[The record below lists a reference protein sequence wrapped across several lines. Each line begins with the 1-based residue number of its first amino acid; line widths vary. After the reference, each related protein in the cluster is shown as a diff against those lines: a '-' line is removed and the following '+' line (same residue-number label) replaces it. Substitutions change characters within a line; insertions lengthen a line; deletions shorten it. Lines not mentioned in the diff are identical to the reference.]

1 MRLTFAADSVEVGR
15 TEEFCSNLLKENM
28 ALSKV
33 SSALF
38 ILFVYDFVFLLILV
52 AVIAI
57 LSGTKRAAFAVMKR
71 NFVGYFSNPTGYV
84 FLCIFVFLTS
94 LAAFWPYEFFNQN
107 LATLDQLNYWFP
119 LIMLVFIPAITMSI
133 WAEEKR
139 QGTDE
144 LLLTL
149 PADDFDIVIGKYMA
163 AAAIF
168 TASLLFSQLSTFM
181 TLAILSEG
189 QLDIGLIFTS
199 YLGYWFVGLA
209 MIAIGMIA
217 SFLTAN
223 LTVGFILGALFN
235 APLAFASLADSVSPN
250 QRIAAWIAST
260 GIARPFDDFGRGIIS
275 SSSVVYFTLVATVAI
290 YTCMVLIGRRHWT
303 GGKDGNTMAWHYLA
317 RIFALVVITV
327 ALVVTFRS
335 WDLLRHDT
343 TEGKV
348 SSLAPATK
356 KLIRE
361 LDSEQPIV
369 IDAFI
374 STDVPEIYARTRYE
388 LVNLLK
394 EFRSEAAKGGRTIE
408 VNLYQDI
415 ELFSDDAALAEERF
429 GIEPVSRIV
438 REKGTQKQKQFIL
451 GAAFRSGLQKVTVP
465 IFEYGIPV
473 EYELVR
479 SINTVASGNR
489 RRIGVVQTG
498 ALMMGG
504 YVVGPNQN
512 AVPIPRHVLVEE
524 LSRQYDVEAVDLSG
538 PVAPDAYD
546 ALLVVQPSS
555 LEPARFERLVEAVKA
570 GVPVA
575 IFEDPVPQLPYITPT
590 SNPNMMPNL
599 QALGGAGAVT
609 KPDIRELW
617 DVLELEIPGKAAL
630 QGMYQPDVV
639 WQVYNPYPTLQDEG
653 LDYFAV
659 FIDEDAPGVS
669 KGQALSSESVI
680 TSGMNEVLTLY
691 TGAVAAKPDSK
702 LRHIPLLTTGDQSG
716 LISLTNLM
724 EVTRGRS
731 QMTQETTRI
740 TPYLSVAMAIEG
752 VVDSAADSAVNPVT
766 DGGSSA
772 AGVRPIRAVYVADTD
787 LMLPQFSA
795 IRADPDSL
803 TEVKYQFQN
812 VTFILNSVDWV
823 AGETDFIEIR
833 KHQPIFASL
842 TMIDSVKQE
851 ALAQVRLSSNE
862 FQREFEFADREAQE
876 AQDRRL
882 QKLRE
887 EIEKLQRDKVEDQ
900 AELQAKQQKFQTQ
913 QGLEQRKLEV
923 KRTKM
928 ERERNMKIR
937 EIERKAAERVTNIQN
952 RVKIAAVAIPCIP
965 PLVVGV
971 IVFASRRLRE
981 RESISSSRLK

>member
-1 MRLTFAADSVEVGR
+1 
-15 TEEFCSNLLKENM
+15 M
-28 ALSKV
+28 ALTKV
-33 SSALF
+33 SFALF
-38 ILFVYDFVFLLILV
+38 VLFAYDFALLILLM
-52 AVIAI
+52 AI
-57 LSGTKRAAFAVMKR
+57 VTTLSRTKRAAYAVMKR
-71 NFVGYFSNPTGYV
+71 NFKGYFSNPTGYV

-149 PADDFDIVIGKYMA
+149 PADDFDIVIGKYMS

-168 TASLLFSQLSTFM
+168 TSSLLFSQLSTFV

-189 QLDIGLIFTS
+189 QLDIGLIFTT

-217 SFLTAN
+217 SFLTGN
-223 LTVGFILGALFN
+223 LTVGFILGSLFN

-250 QRIAAWIAST
+250 QKIAAWIASA

-275 SSSVVYFTLVATVAI
+275 TSSVFYFSLVGCVAL
-290 YTCMVLIGRRHWT
+290 YSCMVLIGRRHWT
-303 GGKDGNTMAWHYLA
+303 GGKDGNTMAWHYIA
-317 RIFALVVITV
+317 RIAALAVVTISM
-327 ALVVTFRS
+327 VVTFRA
-335 WDLLRHDT
+335 WDVARVDT
-343 TEGKV
+343 TEGQV

-361 LDSEQPIV
+361 LDSDQPIV
-369 IDAFI
+369 IDAFV
-374 STDVPEIYARTRYE
+374 STEIPEIYARTRYK
-388 LVNLLK
+388 LINLLK
-394 EFRSEAAKGGRTIE
+394 EFRSEAAKGGRKLE

-415 ELFSDDAALAEERF
+415 ELFSEDAALAEERF
-429 GIEPVSRIV
+429 GITPVSRTV

-451 GAAFRSGLQKVTVP
+451 GAAFRSGLEKVTVP

-479 SINTVASGNR
+479 SINTVASGKR
-489 RRIGVVQTG
+489 KRIGVVQTD

-504 YVVGPNQN
+504 YVINQTGN
-512 AVPIPRHVLVEE
+512 RVAIPRHVLVEE
-524 LSRQYDVEAVDLSG
+524 LARQYEVEPVDLSG
-538 PVAPDAYD
+538 PITPGSYD
-546 ALLVVQPSS
+546 ALMVVQPSS
-555 LEPARFERLVEAVKA
+555 LEPARFQRLVEAVQA
-570 GVPVA
+570 GVPAA
-575 IFEDPVPQLPYITPT
+575 IFEDPVPQTPYIPGTATPKMV
-590 SNPNMMPNL
+590 PNAQGIPN
-599 QALGGAGAVT
+599 AAGVA
-609 KPDIRELW
+609 KAEIRDLW
-617 DVLELEIPGKAAL
+617 DVLDLDIPGRAAL
-630 QGMYQPDVV
+630 QGIYEPDLVF
-639 WQVYNPYPTLQDEG
+639 QFYNPYPTLQEEG
-653 LDYFAV
+653 LNQLAV
-659 FIDEDAPGVS
+659 FIDEDAPGVNE
-669 KGQALSSESVI
+669 GEALNSQSVI

-691 TGAVAAKPDSK
+691 TGAVRAKEESALK
-702 LRHIPLLTTGDQSG
+702 HTPLLTTGDQSG
-716 LISLTNLM
+716 LISLSSLVN
-724 EVTRGRS
+724 VSRGRS
-731 QMTQETTRI
+731 QLNQELNQQ
-740 TPYLSVAMAIEG
+740 TPYLTVAMAVETPLANASPAG
-752 VVDSAADSAVNPVT
+752 ASPADVEPSDPSQQTPMNS
-766 DGGSSA
+766 GGSTA
-772 AGVRPIRAVYVADTD
+772 PIRAVYVADTD
-787 LMLPQFSA
+787 LMLPEFSA

-812 VTFILNSVDWV
+812 VTFVLNCVDWV
-823 AGETDFIEIR
+823 AGETNFIEIR

-842 TMIDSVKQE
+842 TMIDAVKQE
-851 ALAQVRLSSNE
+851 AIAQVRQQSNA
-862 FQREFEFADREAQE
+862 FQQEFEFADREALE
-876 AQDRRL
+876 SQDRRL

-887 EIEKLQRDKVEDQ
+887 EIEKLQQDKVDDQ

-913 QGLEQRKLEV
+913 QALEQRKLEV

-928 ERERNMKIR
+928 ARERNMKVR
-937 EIERKAAERVTNIQN
+937 EIERRAAEQVTKIQN
-952 RVKIAAVAIPCIP
+952 QVKVSAVAVPCIP